1 MSLRNCAHCA
11 QTFTPCPQ
19 VPHQTYCSSVACQRA
34 RRRLWLQDRLRDD
47 PDYRDNRA
55 RSQRAWLDRN
65 PDYWKKYREARS
77 LNGVRAEHLA
87 AETDDSM
94 QELMRGVY
102 LLRLIGL
109 PKPAK
114 TDAWIVELSPLRE
127 APMQSQR
134 LQR

>member
-1 MSLRNCAHCA
+1 MLERTCAHCSKRF
-11 QTFTPCPQ
+11 QVRPQ
-19 VPHQTYCSSVACQRA
+19 VPNQAYCSAAACQRF
-34 RRRLWLQDRLRDD
+34 RRSRWLKQRLRDD

-77 LNGVRAEHLA
+77 LNGAPPGTPPEVDAPMR
-87 AETDDSM
+87 D
-94 QELMRGVY
+94 LMRGLY
-102 LLRLIGL
+102 LLRIVGL

-114 TDAWIVELSPLRE
+114 TDAWIVELRPLRE

>member
-1 MSLRNCAHCA
+1 MLERTCAHCL
-11 QTFTPCPQ
+11 QSFLVRPQ
-19 VPHQTYCSSVACQRA
+19 APHQAYCSAAECQRF
-34 RRRLWLQDRLRDD
+34 RRSQWLKQRLRDD

-77 LNGVRAEHLA
+77 LRETAPGVPPDS
-87 AETDDSM
+87 DDAM
-94 QELMRGVY
+94 HELMRGLY
-102 LLRLIGL
+102 LLRIVGL
-109 PKPAK
+109 PKAAK

-127 APMQSQR
+127 TPMQSQR

>member
-1 MSLRNCAHCA
+1 MLSRTCAHCFK
-11 QTFTPCPQ
+11 QFQIRPQ
-19 VPHQTYCSSVACQRA
+19 VPQQTFCSAKECQRF
-34 RRRLWLQDRLRDD
+34 RRSQWLKQRLRDD

-77 LNGVRAEHLA
+77 LNGTPPGTPPEVDAPMR
-87 AETDDSM
+87 D
-94 QELMRGVY
+94 LMRGLY
-102 LLRLIGL
+102 LLRIVGL

-114 TDAWIVELSPLRE
+114 TDAWIVELRPLRE

>member
-1 MSLRNCAHCA
+1 MLQRTCAHCSKS
-11 QTFTPCPQ
+11 FPVRPQ
-19 VPHQTYCSSVACQRA
+19 VPHQTFCSATECQRY
-34 RRRLWLQDRLRDD
+34 RRSQWLKQRLRDD

-65 PDYWKKYREARS
+65 PDYWKKYRETRS
-77 LNGVRAEHLA
+77 LKEGALGAPPLADGSVR
-87 AETDDSM
+87 
-94 QELMRGVY
+94 ELMRGLY
-102 LLRLIGL
+102 LLRIVGL

-127 APMQSQR
+127 APVQSQR